1 MRNMFNKVPLAWL
14 NLTHN
19 IKSLIIALLV
29 LAFAVFLIFIQLGFR
44 QALLDSNVEFIRQI
58 DTDLILVSQRRYTS
72 FMEQTFSKQRLYQ
85 IQGFEGIKEAYP
97 LYISTAIWKNK
108 ENNNERPIRVFGY
121 PPESLSIFMPS
132 LQEYAP
138 LLQLK
143 DTVLADQKSRHEFG
157 KLTTGKETE
166 LEGRKIKVVGTFEL
180 GTDFVADGN
189 LMVSDQNF
197 LRLFVNRPSGV
208 EANIRKSL
216 DQVDLGLLKIN
227 SYYSSKALIKA
238 LKKVLPPD
246 IEILT
251 KEAFIQR
258 ELNYWNQSTPIGF
271 MFGLGTVIGF
281 VVGTIVVYNI
291 LYTDIHENLP
301 QYATLKTMGY
311 PNSYLSK
318 LMLQQGVILAVLGFF
333 PGWCISV
340 LSYEIIGEVTGLIMQ
355 MNRLMIMLVF
365 CITFMMCILS
375 GILAIRKLKRVE
387 PVEVFDHIV

>member
-1 MRNMFNKVPLAWL
+1 M
-14 NLTHN
+14 
-19 IKSLIIALLV
+19 
-29 LAFAVFLIFIQLGFR
+29 
-44 QALLDSNVEFIRQI
+44 
-58 DTDLILVSQRRYTS
+58 
-72 FMEQTFSKQRLYQ
+72 
-85 IQGFEGIKEAYP
+85 
-97 LYISTAIWKNK
+97 
-108 ENNNERPIRVFGY
+108 
-121 PPESLSIFMPS
+121 
-132 LQEYAP
+132 
-138 LLQLK
+138 
-143 DTVLADQKSRHEFG
+143 
-157 KLTTGKETE
+157 
-166 LEGRKIKVVGTFEL
+166 
-180 GTDFVADGN
+180 
-189 LMVSDQNF
+189 
-197 LRLFVNRPSGV
+197 
-208 EANIRKSL
+208 
-216 DQVDLGLLKIN
+216 DLGLLKIN
-227 SYYSSKALIKA
+227 SYYSSEALIKA

-387 PVEVFDHIV
+387 PLEVFGHIV